1 MLRIR
6 DNEATIR
13 QLKFPEN
20 TLENLRTNDLEPENS
35 SKCITSGADR
45 N

>member
-20 TLENLRTNDLEPENS
+20 TLEGFEMNDLEP
-35 SKCITSGADR
+35 
-45 N
+45 

>member
-20 TLENLRTNDLEPENS
+20 TLEKLHKLAASNVAEVKKLG
-35 SKCITSGADR
+35 I
-45 N
+45 